1 MKVVILDLDGTV
13 IDTIGGIGNAAN
25 LSLVKFGF
33 KPQDRQF
40 YTKAVGNGAK
50 ALIEKA
56 MGPASSDA
64 ELSAT
69 ILSDFLKE
77 YGIHWEIDLRMYDG
91 VKELITTLNKK
102 GYKVAVNTN
111 KPDVIAQ
118 KIVRSFFDEKQVVEI
133 IGSQKAFPNK
143 PNPEGTFQILKHL
156 NALASECVYIGDSS
170 VDILTAKN
178 AGVKSIAVTWGYG
191 ELSELGGADYIVNDT
206 KAILDLLV

>member
-25 LSLVKFGF
+25 ISLVKFGF

-56 MGPASSDA
+56 MGEAASDP
-64 ELSAT
+64 ELVTT
-69 ILSDFLKE
+69 ILADFLNE
-77 YGIHWEIDLRMYDG
+77 YGIHWEVDLRMYDG
-91 VKELITTLNKK
+91 IKDLITTLNKRA
-102 GYKVAVNTN
+102 YKVAINTN
-111 KPDVIAQ
+111 KPDAIAQ

-156 NALASECVYIGDSS
+156 GALTSECVYIGDSS
-170 VDILTAKN
+170 VDIQTAKN

-191 ELSELGGADYIVNDT
+191 EVSELSGADHIVNDA
-206 KAILDLLV
+206 KAILDLI